1 MWLMVFIL
9 AVSSLAVF
17 EVAISV
23 QLLTEQKVAPPC
35 QAARLGASVAS
46 DGGFSGEMDAMVQL
60 ANLSPRVCALKGF
73 PDLTAWTLAHRP
85 LALAVSHF
93 YGPKQSI
100 GRYAFPA
107 PRTLALHH
115 GGAAYFGPRLGR
127 RGRLPNEPRQ
137 PPAWTT
143 STSRS
148 CCRANAVW

>member
-1 MWLMVFIL
+1 MVFIL

-35 QAARLGASVAS
+35 QAAQLRASVAS

-100 GRYAFPA
+100 GP
-107 PRTLALHH
+107 TLSR
-115 GGAAYFGPRLGR
+115 P
-127 RGRLPNEPRQ
+127 RGRWPCTTAEPPISTSAGSTRTPSQ
-137 PPAWTT
+137 RTPPTLPAWTT